1 MGPDRARRAYHRP
14 MRGEEDGSAA
24 LGMPGPV
31 RGSRLSGA
39 VGAALRRPG
48 FVRAEAAAWALA
60 LVGAVVLLA
69 AILVFQGSRG
79 SGYDFAAY
87 DAAARR
93 LAAGQPLYQSQTQ
106 GGPFAPGPGGLYLY
120 PPPLAVLLLALVPLI
135 PAWAAAAW
143 EALHVVALVAG
154 CAILPASRAVR
165 LAAFGIACLSL
176 PTLLDLNL
184 GNVSL
189 FVLLAGAAAWR
200 WSVRPLG
207 GALAGA
213 ATALAIAVRPQVA
226 ILLAWWAL
234 RRRAA
239 PIAGAAVLGAVLLA
253 GSALVTGGGAWL
265 DYVRLLLNLRGAGTA
280 SSDVGL
286 ATLAAR
292 AGLAEPLPTV
302 VFALGAVLAVAA
314 VVAASRRDA
323 ESGLVAALLATLLV
337 VPLLWPHYLT
347 LLILP
352 AALLA
357 SRGRPW
363 GLVLPLLAW
372 LPGPLLPLVALA
384 GCWAPLLSASGG
396 RVRPPQEAGPAGS
409 N

>member
-1 MGPDRARRAYHRP
+1 

-24 LGMPGPV
+24 PGTPDPAG
-31 RGSRLSGA
+31 GSRLAGG
-39 VGAALRRPG
+39 VGAALQRPG
-48 FVRAEAAAWALA
+48 FIRAEAAAWALA
-60 LVGAVVLLA
+60 LVGAVVLVA
-69 AILVFQGSRG
+69 AIVVFQGSRG

-93 LAAGQPLYQSQTQ
+93 LAAGQPLYQAQTQ

-120 PPPLAVLLLALVPLI
+120 PPPLAVLLLALVPLS

-143 EALHVVALVAG
+143 EALHVVALVAA
-154 CAILPASRAVR
+154 CAILPVSRAVR
-165 LAAFGIACLSL
+165 LAAFGIAGLSL

-189 FVLLAGAAAWR
+189 FVLLAAAAAWR
-200 WSVRPLG
+200 WSVRPPG

-213 ATALAIAVRPQVA
+213 ATALVIAVRPPVA
-226 ILLAWWAL
+226 ILLAWWAV

-239 PIAGAAVLGAVLLA
+239 PIAGAAVMGVVLVAGTAAVA
-253 GSALVTGGGAWL
+253 GGGAWL
-265 DYVRLLLNLRGAGTA
+265 DYARLLLNLRGAGTA

-286 ATLAAR
+286 ATVVAR
-292 AGLAEPLPTV
+292 GGFAEPLPTLA
-302 VFALGAVLAVAA
+302 FALGAVLALAA
-314 VVAASRRDA
+314 LITASRRDA
-323 ESGLVAALLATLLV
+323 ESGLVAAIVASLLV

-347 LLILP
+347 LMILP

-363 GLVLPLLAW
+363 GLALPLLAW

-384 GCWAPLLSASGG
+384 GCWSPLLGAAGSRA
-396 RVRPPQEAGPAGS
+396 RPPQDAGPAGS
-409 N
+409 S